1 MKDKEKGKDLWIK
14 CPICGYQNKKIFI
27 DVYGTCRLCNK
38 VLDEKAKFKHEMFI
52 RLRLWRNKKWQ
63 DL

>member
-1 MKDKEKGKDLWIK
+1 MKEKDKMVWIK
-14 CPICGYQNKKIFI
+14 CPNCGYQNKKIFI

-38 VLDEKAKFKHEMFI
+38 VLDEKAKFKYEMFK

-63 DL
+63 NL

>member
-1 MKDKEKGKDLWIK
+1 MKEKTKDLWIK
-14 CPICGYQNKKIFI
+14 CPNCNYQNKKVFI
-27 DVYGTCRLCNK
+27 DIYGTCRLCNK
-38 VLDEKAKFKHEMFI
+38 VLNEKAKFKYEMFK